1 MVLSLQIWENTFNC
15 IGNYSTCLLNPPSY
29 VPDLGK
35 MYAHMVIVYVTYLIS
50 STECAKNKCKEYFKK
65 QENLNDTT
73 IRDRTQADFSGIDLD
88 KKTEVSFF
96 SDSKWEDISDCDALI
111 HVPTKDVP
119 CEAL

>member
-1 MVLSLQIWENTFNC
+1 MVFFLQIWENTFNC
-15 IGNYSTCLLNPPSY
+15 KGNYSTCRLNPASY

-65 QENLNDTT
+65 QESLDDTN

>member
-1 MVLSLQIWENTFNC
+1 M
-15 IGNYSTCLLNPPSY
+15 
-29 VPDLGK
+29 
-35 MYAHMVIVYVTYLIS
+35 TYLIS